1 MSSQTNLAAPLL
13 GAEAGVGWTRTKKHE
28 ATIKPNTELTP
39 KAEKHLEMALTSAP
53 QPQNP

>member
-39 KAEKHLEMALTSAP
+39 KAEKHREMALTSAP